1 MNDNWIEIVET
12 LQPYV
17 KCSSTEPKYQQE
29 IENCLKFLG
38 WRSSNKTMQSQVTIN
53 IGHKNSI
60 RPDIVLYKNGIPVL
74 PIEIKRPNNICNIK
88 QESQLMS
95 YMRQLRL
102 NIGLYIGE
110 NIQLYY
116 DNPNDFDS
124 PISVFKVEFCEDD
137 ANGDV
142 FCEMLSYV
150 KFDITSLE
158 DFCKERY
165 NQIIARNNLQQ
176 RLNEFFFSG
185 NAIKNIITLIKE
197 KFTKEGF
204 EDEVLNAELSKL
216 DINVNWKENLNLSQV
231 IVASSSALED
241 TDKNQDAYFSFDGI
255 IFHCKRRFVL
265 ELIKYYV
272 RNNPNVS
279 LEELERQFPAELHTK
294 SLGVIRTLSS
304 VKERII
310 SRPDLQ
316 KRYFLKENEII
327 TLSDGTKVVV
337 NNQWGT
343 LFPRF
348 LKKAKSLY
356 HVTSRA
362 DKNGVVNILVAE
374 NESLHKR
381 PASKLRLSYGDGSII
396 MEHDSVSTFK
406 VFIENIGVA
415 RVAALNM
422 RGRKNTPLVSKQ
434 LSEEYRKFQHPMSN
448 GYFLLLNHS
457 TESLKR
463 LVEEIALKLN
473 IVVSV
478 DIVPKQ

>member
-17 KCSSTEPKYQQE
+17 KCNSTEPKYQQE

-60 RPDIVLYKNGIPVL
+60 RPDIILYKDGIPVL

-116 DNPNDFDS
+116 DNPNDIDS
-124 PISVFKVEFCEDD
+124 PVSVFKIEFREDD
-137 ANGDV
+137 ANGDI
-142 FCEMLSYV
+142 FCEMLSYG
-150 KFDITSLE
+150 KFDITCLE

-176 RLNEFFFSG
+176 RFNEFFFSG
-185 NAIKNIITLIKE
+185 NATKNIITLIKE

-216 DINVNWKENLNLSQV
+216 DINVSRKESHNLSQV
-231 IVASSSALED
+231 IVTPSSALGD
-241 TDKNQDAYFSFDGI
+241 TDKKQDAYFSFDGI
-255 IFHCKRRFVL
+255 TFHCKRRFVL
-265 ELIKYYV
+265 ELIKHYV
-272 RNNPNVS
+272 ENNPNVIF
-279 LEELERQFPAELHTK
+279 EELERQFPAELHTK
-294 SLGVIRTLSS
+294 SLGVVRTLSS
-304 VKERII
+304 VKERIV
-310 SRPDLQ
+310 SQPDLR

-343 LFPRF
+343 LFPKF
-348 LKKAKSLY
+348 LNKAKLLY
-356 HVTSRA
+356 HVTSRVV
-362 DKNGVVNILVAE
+362 KNAGVNIPVAE
-374 NESLHKR
+374 NESLHKS
-381 PASKLRLSYGDGSII
+381 PATKLRLSYGDGSII

-422 RGRKNTPLVSKQ
+422 RGRKDTPLVSKQ
-434 LSEEYRKFQHPMSN
+434 LSEEYRKYQHPMSN

-463 LVEEIALKLN
+463 LVEKIALKLN
-473 IVVSV
+473 IIVSV
-478 DIVPKQ
+478 DVVPKQ

>member
-17 KCSSTEPKYQQE
+17 RCNSTEPKYQQE

-60 RPDIVLYKNGIPVL
+60 RPDIVLYKNDIPVL
-74 PIEIKRPNNICNIK
+74 PIEIKRPNNICNMK

-124 PISVFKVEFCEDD
+124 PVCVFKVEFRKDD
-137 ANGDV
+137 TNGDI
-142 FCEMLSYV
+142 FCEMFSCG
-150 KFDITSLE
+150 KFDTTSLE
-158 DFCKERY
+158 YFCKERY

-176 RLNEFFFSG
+176 RLNEFLFSG
-185 NAIKNIITLIKE
+185 NATKNIITLIKE

-216 DINVNWKENLNLSQV
+216 DINVNKKENHNLSQV
-231 IVASSSALED
+231 IVTSSSPLED
-241 TDKNQDAYFSFDGI
+241 TDKDQDAYFSFDGI
-255 IFHCKRRFVL
+255 KFHCKRRFVL
-265 ELIKYYV
+265 ELIKHYV
-272 RNNPNVS
+272 QNNPNVS
-279 LEELERQFPAELHTK
+279 FEELEIQFPAELHRK
-294 SLGVIRTLSS
+294 SLGVVRTLSS
-304 VKERII
+304 VNDRII
-310 SRPDLQ
+310 SQPDLR

-343 LFPRF
+343 LFTKF
-348 LKKAKSLY
+348 LEKAKSLY
-356 HVTSRA
+356 HVTSRV
-362 DKNGVVNILVAE
+362 DKNDMENISVVE
-374 NESLHKR
+374 NESMQKR
-381 PASKLRLSYGDGSII
+381 PANKLRLSYGDGSII

-415 RVAALNM
+415 RVAALNI
-422 RGRKNTPLVSKQ
+422 RGRKDTPLISKQ

-457 TESLKR
+457 TESLRR

-473 IVVSV
+473 IIVSV
-478 DIVPKQ
+478 AVVPKQ

>member
-17 KCSSTEPKYQQE
+17 ECNTTEPKYQQE

-102 NIGLYIGE
+102 NVGLYIGE

-124 PISVFKVEFCEDD
+124 PISVFKVEFRKDD
-137 ANGDV
+137 ANGDI
-142 FCEMLSYV
+142 FCEMLSYG

-176 RLNEFFFSG
+176 RLNEFFFSS
-185 NAIKNIITLIKE
+185 NATKNIITLIKE

-216 DINVNWKENLNLSQV
+216 EISINWKYNHNLSQV
-231 IVASSSALED
+231 IATSSPALRD
-241 TDKNQDAYFSFDGI
+241 TSNPQDAYFSFDGI
-255 IFHCKRRFVL
+255 TFHCKRRFVL

-272 RNNPNVS
+272 ENNPNVNF
-279 LEELERQFPAELHTK
+279 EELERQFPAELHTK

-304 VKERII
+304 VNERII
-310 SRPDLQ
+310 SRPDLR

-327 TLSDGTKVVV
+327 ALSDGTKVVV

-343 LFPRF
+343 LFPKF
-348 LKKAKSLY
+348 LKKANLLY
-356 HVTSRA
+356 HITSCA
-362 DKNGVVNILVAE
+362 NKCDVVNIPVVKNDNHE
-374 NESLHKR
+374 KR
-381 PASKLRLSYGDGSII
+381 PASKLKLSFDDGSII

-406 VFIENIGVA
+406 VFVENIGIT
-415 RVAALNM
+415 RVASLNM
-422 RGRKNTPLVSKQ
+422 RGRKDIPLISKK

-457 TESLKR
+457 TKNLKR
-463 LVEEIALKLN
+463 LIEKIALKLN
-473 IVVSV
+473 IIVSV